1 MPKFYNK
8 DMAELAHQLT
18 LSPRRLRIKQILGV
32 EALLDLVEPDRAYPF
47 EFVCARITGYQKRGP
62 EISASIP
69 GQALVSDLVTLAE
82 LISRKAS
89 LTVAEVGEPFQTH
102 QELAEGLRVSTK
114 TVRRWRDRGLMGIRL
129 VFEDGVNRLAF
140 LKRTVERFV
149 RHHKN
154 LVEKGASFRQLSEQ
168 EREQIVARARELL
181 AKRRVRL
188 HAAARTIAEETGR
201 AVETVRYTLRR
212 YDEANPARALFTGR
226 AESIHT
232 DSDLAVWRAHESGK
246 GAAAIAATMEVSE
259 DDIYAALRRVQ
270 LQRWVASPP
279 QYIHNE
285 LFDAPQADSLILDAP
300 EPPPSEAEASP
311 RIPKDLPGYLQSLYL
326 TPLLTT
332 EQERDLFRRFNYLKY
347 KAAMQL
353 RSVDTLSATTEEF
366 GEIQVLLAR
375 ADEVRQRIVRA
386 NLRLVVSIAKKHVG
400 WSPQFFEVISDGN
413 VSLLRAVEK
422 FDYALGNKFSTYA
435 SWAIMKNYARSIPA
449 EQYQAAR
456 YVTGQEELLDAA
468 PCTAPSGATGESSDR
483 RRVQE
488 LIGEG
493 LMALEEREREIVRA
507 HFGLGGDGTPL
518 TLEQLGQRF
527 GVTKERVR
535 QIEQRAIE
543 RLREVLAPE
552 LADSLV

>member
-18 LSPRRLRIKQILGV
+18 YSPRRLRVKQIDGV
-32 EALLDLVEPDRAYPF
+32 ETLLGLVEPDRAYPF
-47 EFVCARITGYQKRGP
+47 EFICCRITGYQKRGP

-69 GQALVSDLVTLAE
+69 GQALIGDLVTLAE
-82 LISRKAS
+82 VISRKAG
-89 LTVAEVGEPFQTH
+89 LTTAEVGEPFQTH
-102 QELAEGLRVSTK
+102 QELADELRVSTK
-114 TVRRWRDRGLMGIRL
+114 TVRRWRDRGLMGLRL

-140 LKRTVERFV
+140 LKRTVERFI
-149 RHHKN
+149 RSN
-154 LVEKGASFRQLSEQ
+154 RQLVEKGASFRQLSES

-181 AKRRVRL
+181 AKRRIRL
-188 HAAARTIAEETGR
+188 HAAARIIAEEAGR

-212 YDEANPARALFTGR
+212 YDEANPARALFSGR

-232 DSDLAVWRAHESGK
+232 DQDLATWKAYESGK
-246 GAAAIAATMEVSE
+246 DALAIAAMTNVEVDE
-259 DDIYAALRRVQ
+259 VFAALRRVQ
-270 LQRWVASPP
+270 LQRWVASLP
-279 QYIHNE
+279 QYIHHD
-285 LFDAPQADSLILDAP
+285 LFNAPQADALILDVE
-300 EPPPSEAEASP
+300 EPQPAATVASP

-326 TPLLTT
+326 TPLLTADL
-332 EQERDLFRRFNYLKY
+332 ERDLFRRFNYLKF
-347 KAAMQL
+347 KAARRL
-353 RSVDTLSATTEEF
+353 RSIDTLIASAEEF
-366 GEIQVLLAR
+366 AEIQTLLAR
-375 ADEVRQRIVRA
+375 ADAIRQRIVQA

-400 WSPQFFEVISDGN
+400 WSPRFFEVISDGN
-413 VSLLRAVEK
+413 MSLLRAVEK
-422 FDYALGNKFSTYA
+422 FDFALGNKFSTYA
-435 SWAIMKNYARSIPA
+435 SWAIMKNYARSIPT
-449 EQYQAAR
+449 EQYQTAR
-456 YVTGQEELLDAA
+456 FVTGQEELLDAA
-468 PCTAPSGATGESSDR
+468 PSTGPTGTAGEASDR
-483 RRVQE
+483 NRVRE

-552 LADSLV
+552 LADTLV